1 MVRNMNSNKKEKID
15 ILKKTYC
22 IGDDSVLSIDTHYI
36 LGQFSLLNRHKDG
49 NEDRI
54 RELGK
59 LIHENG
65 DRNHFATSID
75 LSFSKLM
82 ELYDLTKETDLESV
96 KEILDGFQ
104 SNRIIHVN
112 MKYPSDDTVRLTNV
126 NIREKTYHCDYNI
139 WLEIQGNIYPLYE
152 GNVYRIGRDHD
163 NAIQID
169 EKTVSRRHCEIQ
181 VNNNQVFIKDL
192 NSTNGTFVNGEKIVE
207 NIMLNFEDDIR
218 IGDISV
224 ALKRK
229 IYDQQ
234 YVFKTV

>member
-1 MVRNMNSNKKEKID
+1 
-15 ILKKTYC
+15 
-22 IGDDSVLSIDTHYI
+22 
-36 LGQFSLLNRHKDG
+36 
-49 NEDRI
+49 
-54 RELGK
+54 
-59 LIHENG
+59 
-65 DRNHFATSID
+65 
-75 LSFSKLM
+75 
-82 ELYDLTKETDLESV
+82 
-96 KEILDGFQ
+96 
-104 SNRIIHVN
+104 

-207 NIMLNFEDDIR
+207 NIMLNSEDDMR

-224 ALKRK
+224 ALKRN

-234 YVFKTV
+234 HVFKTV

>member
-1 MVRNMNSNKKEKID
+1 
-15 ILKKTYC
+15 
-22 IGDDSVLSIDTHYI
+22 
-36 LGQFSLLNRHKDG
+36 
-49 NEDRI
+49 
-54 RELGK
+54 
-59 LIHENG
+59 
-65 DRNHFATSID
+65 
-75 LSFSKLM
+75 
-82 ELYDLTKETDLESV
+82 
-96 KEILDGFQ
+96 
-104 SNRIIHVN
+104 

-207 NIMLNFEDDIR
+207 NW
-218 IGDISV
+218 G
-224 ALKRK
+224 
-229 IYDQQ
+229 Y
-234 YVFKTV
+234 

>member
-1 MVRNMNSNKKEKID
+1 MVRNMYSNKKETID
-15 ILKKTYC
+15 GLKRTYC
-22 IGDDSVLSIDTHYI
+22 IEDDSVLSIDTHYI

-96 KEILDGFQ
+96 KEILEGFK

-112 MKYPSDDTVRLTNV
+112 MKYPSDDTVKLASV
-126 NIREKTYHCDYNI
+126 NIREKTYDCDYNI
-139 WLEIQGNIYPLYE
+139 WLEIQGDIYPLYE
-152 GNVYRIGRDHD
+152 GNAYRIGRDHD
-163 NAIQID
+163 NAIQIYG
-169 EKTVSRRHCEIQ
+169 KTVSRRHCEIR
-181 VNNNQVFIKDL
+181 VKNNQVYLKDL
-192 NSTNGTFVNGEKIVE
+192 NSTNGTFVNGEKIIE
-207 NIMLNFEDDIR
+207 DIMLNSEDDIR

-224 ALKRK
+224 TLKRN

-234 YVFKTV
+234 HVFKTV